1 MRLIISV
8 GLCVSAI
15 ALAADSPARA
25 AARVKND
32 VGMEALGRRELEAA
46 TEAFAAAVKAD
57 PSWALPPY
65 NQACAMALQ
74 YATDRCGIDRD
85 EALRLLETSIGLD
98 GKRKKR
104 LLEDRDLTS
113 LRRALRFHVLA
124 GRAFDNPKDVS
135 AMLREVA
142 WFGEPTPGVFGPSG
156 GITFKANTFT
166 AWTLEFV
173 DDVPT
178 RPKVS
183 GTWRVDGADVVLQ
196 LEGRELRGTLRE
208 RGLSF
213 PGLGDFRDEADE
225 CGA

>member
-1 MRLIISV
+1 MRLV
-8 GLCVSAI
+8 TAVCLCVGAI

-32 VGMEALGRRELEAA
+32 AGMEALGRRELEAA
-46 TEAFAAAVKAD
+46 TESFAAAAQAD

-74 YATDRCGIDRD
+74 YAADRCSIDRGA
-85 EALRLLETSIGLD
+85 ALRLLETSIGLD

-104 LLEDRDLTS
+104 LLEDKDLTS
-113 LRRALRFHVLA
+113 LRRSLQFHVLA

-135 AMLREVA
+135 AVLREVA
-142 WFGEPTPGVFGPSG
+142 WFGDPTPGVFGPSG

-183 GTWRVDGADVVLQ
+183 GTWRVEGADIVLQ
-196 LEGRELRGTLRE
+196 LKGREVHGTLSE
-208 RGLSF
+208 RGLSL
-213 PGLGDFRDEADE
+213 PGLGDFGDEADE